1 MLGYYTLRCVEFENV
16 ICWSLIAISHQN
28 AYLHDS
34 QTISPAIYAHYY
46 PFSYAIYTVFRGIQN
61 QGLLHLSQSANKCK
75 TVLEEHLE
83 LARRVV
89 HLSELSR
96 RLETIQEQVRT

>member
-1 MLGYYTLRCVEFENV
+1 MF
-16 ICWSLIAISHQN
+16 
-28 AYLHDS
+28 
-34 QTISPAIYAHYY
+34 
-46 PFSYAIYTVFRGIQN
+46 FRGTQN

-75 TVLEEHLE
+75 QTLEEHLE

-96 RLETIQEQVRT
+96 RMETIQEQVG